1 MNHLTNTDALIKIIE
16 VETAL
21 LAISHTL
28 QAGNRVITTDKYVM
42 DDEMGALADRF
53 WSIACSEGATFSPE
67 VIKVFNEVKQLGYKV
82 DNSGEWDYSRSGF
95 SNRLY
100 LEACENGM
108 NEDEEIEFLP
118 GL

>member
-21 LAISHTL
+21 LAISHKM
-28 QAGNRVITTDKYVM
+28 QIGSRIVTTKNYVQ
-42 DDEMGALADRF
+42 DDEFGALADRF
-53 WSIACSEGATFSPE
+53 WSIACSEGLAFTPE
-67 VIKVFNEVKQLGYKV
+67 VMKVFNEVKQLGYEL
-82 DNSGEWDYSRSGF
+82 DNSGEWEYSRSGF
-95 SNRLY
+95 STRLY
-100 LEACENGM
+100 LDACENGM